1 MFDKQAITA
10 LQEGEAISSA
20 HIALETS
27 CDTNDVVALP
37 SDYKLHNLE
46 QFKPLRRRARGLMN
60 TNVINAFT
68 GYVTDHVEPGA
79 TVFVNADDMSA
90 TAVLNLGTPCVPG
103 HADNR
108 AKLTLKRTAAYSA
121 LVGIASGVGFKQ
133 TQIAEFLED
142 WPEHIQCLNDSGSI
156 TLPKAI
162 AAIRKL
168 SIEAI
173 RKIENSEQQL
183 SASRSAFESVQ
194 ATSADP
200 LPTVIMFDCQPYAD
214 LKARTFALRL
224 NVQTGGDKPTIS
236 LRIVKAEQH
245 AEDMANELG
254 YLIAHAFDG
263 ASIPVLLGSYSK
275 AE

>member
-162 AAIRKL
+162 ASIRKL

-245 AEDMANELG
+245 AEEMANELG

>member
-1 MFDKQAITA
+1 MITKEAITA

-20 HIALETS
+20 HMALENS

-46 QFKPLRRRARGLMN
+46 QFKPLRCRARGIMN
-60 TNVINAFT
+60 TNSIDAFT
-68 GYVTDHVEPGA
+68 SYVKDHVEPGA
-79 TVFVNADDMSA
+79 TVFVNADEMSA

-121 LVGIASGVGFKQ
+121 LVGIATGAGYKQ
-133 TQIAEFLED
+133 AQMAEFLED
-142 WPEHIQCLNDSGSI
+142 WPEHIKCHNDSGEI
-156 TLPKAI
+156 TMPKAI
-162 AAIRKL
+162 AAIRKV
-168 SIEAI
+168 SIESI
-173 RKIENSEQQL
+173 RKMENSEQQL

-194 ATSADP
+194 ATSVDP
-200 LPTVIMFDCQPYAD
+200 LPTTILFDCQPYAD
-214 LKARTFALRL
+214 LKGRTFALRL

-236 LRIVKAEQH
+236 LRMAKVEQH

-254 YLIAHAFDG
+254 FLIAH
-263 ASIPVLLGSYSK
+263 
-275 AE
+275 

>member
-1 MFDKQAITA
+1 MITKEAITA
-10 LQEGEAISSA
+10 LQEGESISAAAASLNA
-20 HIALETS
+20 S
-27 CDTNDVVALP
+27 CDTNDLTALP
-37 SDYKLHNLE
+37 SDYKLHDLE
-46 QFKPLRRRARGLMN
+46 KYKAMRRRERGTMN
-60 TNVINAFT
+60 TNVISAFT

-121 LVGIASGVGFKQ
+121 LVGIASGMGYKQ